1 MKPAKPLCNPLLGC
15 CIYYNC
21 CPAVEPSASIVN
33 ASKSVWL
40 NSHRICFLHDIL
52 TWVFNRP
59 ASFSLL
65 PLLFYAPNFGPR
77 HRHLRPKRSV
87 VLIDLLW
94 KIGSNMC
101 GKGNG
106 SHVCPSTATA
116 AAAAT
121 GRQRSQ
127 FSDFVFQCKVRAAV
141 STEHFEHFLS
151 QDRLFYQT
159 TTPHRHF

>member
-1 MKPAKPLCNPLLGC
+1 
-15 CIYYNC
+15 
-21 CPAVEPSASIVN
+21 
-33 ASKSVWL
+33 
-40 NSHRICFLHDIL
+40 
-52 TWVFNRP
+52 
-59 ASFSLL
+59 
-65 PLLFYAPNFGPR
+65 
-77 HRHLRPKRSV
+77 
-87 VLIDLLW
+87 
-94 KIGSNMC
+94 MC
-101 GKGNG
+101 GKDNG

-159 TTPHRHF
+159 TTPHHTKLQSVLFFWRESGMPLVQGIHMDPK